1 MNRRLAAVAGYVAL
15 GCLVAGCTSAP
26 ASEPRSRV
34 SSRPP
39 TTPAAPASPTA
50 SAFQNKLGTH
60 SARLGDLQQ
69 LAARAPTRLV
79 IPALGVNA
87 PIQPVGTD
95 PASGEMQLPPNVS
108 TVAWWSYGARPGDR
122 NGVTVLAA
130 HVDYNGRYGLFFHL
144 AELAKGATATVIT
157 ANGSSYSFRVVS
169 SRRVPKPAL
178 SGQGIFRTT
187 GTPRLV
193 LVTCGGDF
201 VPAKRSYV
209 DNVIVYAEP
218 ESQ

>member
-1 MNRRLAAVAGYVAL
+1 
-15 GCLVAGCTSAP
+15 
-26 ASEPRSRV
+26 
-34 SSRPP
+34 
-39 TTPAAPASPTA
+39 
-50 SAFQNKLGTH
+50 
-60 SARLGDLQQ
+60 LQQ